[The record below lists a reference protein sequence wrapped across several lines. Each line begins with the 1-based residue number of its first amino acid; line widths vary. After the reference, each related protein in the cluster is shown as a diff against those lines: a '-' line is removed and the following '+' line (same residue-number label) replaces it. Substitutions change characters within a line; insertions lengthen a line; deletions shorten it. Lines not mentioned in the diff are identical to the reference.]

1 MVFTSV
7 VRFIRSR
14 GPDEFW
20 RKRKVFKLASVN
32 HFAFIPIIQNYIKL
46 IK

>member
-32 HFAFIPIIQNYIKL
+32 DLLFM
-46 IK
+46 